1 VKDPRVLAADLH
13 GGGRPI
19 QRKGDSLRRLQSD
32 RGKVSKPQIDVGA
45 VVKGE
50 SSPPESSVITAALAN
65 PGERG
70 GEAFEDD
77 AVPVFP

>member
-1 VKDPRVLAADLH
+1 LGSRFTW
-13 GGGRPI
+13 GGEIHPAQGDGL
-19 QRKGDSLRRLQSD
+19 RKLQSY
-32 RGKVSKPQIDVGA
+32 RREVGEPQIDVGA

-50 SSPPESSVITAALAN
+50 PSPPESSVITAALAN

-70 GEAFEDD
+70 GEPFEND

>member
-1 VKDPRVLAADLH
+1 M
-13 GGGRPI
+13 
-19 QRKGDSLRRLQSD
+19 LQSD
-32 RGKVSKPQIDVGA
+32 RGKVGEPQIDVGA

-50 SSPPESSVITAALAN
+50 PSPPESSVITAALAN